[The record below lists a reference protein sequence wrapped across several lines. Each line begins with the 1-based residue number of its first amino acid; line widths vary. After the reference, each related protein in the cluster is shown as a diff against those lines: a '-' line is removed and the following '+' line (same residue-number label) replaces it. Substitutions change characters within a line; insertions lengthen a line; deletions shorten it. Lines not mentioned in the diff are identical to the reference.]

1 MRYDKE
7 HLSTLFGVKLRK
19 EHEKGKK
26 KEDFKYQYYGE
37 REIHREP

>member
-26 KEDFKYQYYGE
+26 KDSEYQYYGE